1 MSNTNP
7 VSEVTVRSSCS
18 ISVSR
23 RVSINKSWTYS
34 NGLFLQH
41 MYVKHYHVHLYTY
54 HKRSHPLSATLLGQ
68 CTFIVLAALAFKVIR
83 PVTISLLKVMHMLH
97 NLWSSMR
104 YTVLE
109 NRNNWFRDLTS
120 SDQYFSY
127 VHDENKVRN
136 NILCRPKVDCNELNV
151 ECFDFHRKQHY
162 MNTIGYFCL
171 AINDHY

>member
-41 MYVKHYHVHLYTY
+41 MCVKHYHVHLYTY
-54 HKRSHPLSATLLGQ
+54 HKQLGQ
-68 CTFIVLAALAFKVIR
+68 CTFIVFAALAFKVIR

-104 YTVLE
+104 YTILE
-109 NRNNWFRDLTS
+109 KRNNWFRELTS

-136 NILCRPKVDCNELNV
+136 NIRNLRLCFAYLG
-151 ECFDFHRKQHY
+151 
-162 MNTIGYFCL
+162 I
-171 AINDHY
+171 